1 MDVSDGTKTPAGRDE
16 SVVRLN
22 AGKLTYPADGHGGGG
37 GGVRHP
43 RGGGGGAGVAVAVI
57 QLSLQQVWQCL

>member
-37 GGVRHP
+37 GRVRHS
-43 RGGGGGAGVAVAVI
+43 RGGGGAGVAVAVV
-57 QLSLQQVWQCL
+57 QLSLQQVSQCL

>member
-37 GGVRHP
+37 GGVRHS
-43 RGGGGGAGVAVAVI
+43 RGGGGAGVAVAVV
-57 QLSLQQVWQCL
+57 QLSLQQVSQCL